1 MLKEYAMTRHFISFT
16 DLGRPELLHVFE
28 RAAALKAE
36 RAAGR
41 YLFDHL
47 KGRGVGMIFN
57 KNSTRTRV
65 SFKCGIEELGGHAV
79 ILNEGETQFSRGEP
93 ISHSARV
100 LSRYLSA
107 LVIRTYA
114 QSSLDELARYGSIPI
129 INALTDEGHPCQILT
144 DVFTIMENFPG
155 EDFEKIRVAWV
166 GDGNNMANSWLEAAS
181 ILGFSLTL
189 ACPEGYDPDPR
200 LLKAAQNANPKVRL
214 LRDPKEA
221 VKDAWAVNT
230 DVWASMGQESEK
242 AAREKAFQDVY
253 LVDSALM
260 ALADPKAIFLHC
272 LPAHPGEEVTEEV
285 LESPASVIFDQAE
298 NRLHAQ
304 KALMEFLIKT

>member
-1 MLKEYAMTRHFISFT
+1 MTRHFISFT
-16 DLGRPELLHVFE
+16 DLNREEHLHLFE
-28 RAAALKAE
+28 RAAWLKAE

-41 YLFDHL
+41 YLHQHL
-47 KGRGVGMIFN
+47 AGRGVGMIFN

-79 ILNEGETQFSRGEP
+79 FLNAGETQFSRGEP

-100 LSRYLSA
+100 LSRYLCA
-107 LVIRTYA
+107 LVVRTFA
-114 QSSLDELARYGSIPI
+114 QSSLDDLAKYGSISI

-144 DVFTIMENFPG
+144 DVFTTLEKFPG
-155 EDFEKIRVAWV
+155 EPVEKLRIAWV
-166 GDGNNMANSWLEAAS
+166 GDGNNMANSWLEAAM
-181 ILGFSLTL
+181 ILGFPLSL
-189 ACPEGYDPDPR
+189 ACPEGYDPDPAI
-200 LLKAAQNANPKVRL
+200 LKAAQAANPAVKL
-214 LRDPKEA
+214 MRDPKEA
-221 VKDAWAVNT
+221 VRGAWAVNT

-253 LVDSALM
+253 LVDTALM

-304 KALMEFLIKT
+304 KALMEFLIRC